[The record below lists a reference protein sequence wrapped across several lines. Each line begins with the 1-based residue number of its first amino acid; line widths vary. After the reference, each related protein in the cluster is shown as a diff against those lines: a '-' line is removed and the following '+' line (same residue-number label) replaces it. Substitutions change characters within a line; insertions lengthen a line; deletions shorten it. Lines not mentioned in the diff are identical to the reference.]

1 MDDTA
6 DTVCGYC
13 GGRISI
19 RLSAKGD
26 GEPGVASDVG
36 AGGGDQANRAPG
48 GGAGF
53 GGGDGRVAV
62 AADGLGA
69 PRN

>member
-1 MDDTA
+1 M
-6 DTVCGYC
+6 
-13 GGRISI
+13 
-19 RLSAKGD
+19 
-26 GEPGVASDVG
+26 ASDVG

-53 GGGDGRVAV
+53 GGGDGNGRVAV